1 MQCNIV
7 KSFLLKEI
15 PSASGIEK
23 INHQFYVIGDDS
35 PHLFILNENDFSIKE
50 KINLLLNNSVFRIPK
65 KEKKDVEAICF
76 VEKEQKIL
84 IFGSGSN
91 ENRNGLFIVDIIEQH
106 YVENLDISP
115 FYNQL
120 KEKANLKNEDFNI
133 EAAACLG
140 NKLFL
145 FNRGNNIIISIALAQ
160 FFSFINK
167 EINELIFETISIDL
181 GKFQHYDIAF
191 SGAATFDGNEND
203 LFFSATVEATSNWI
217 DDGKVLGSF
226 VGVFNTATNKI
237 ELCPILKNDVHKEIK
252 VESLVVNKKNSEN
265 SYELI
270 LVTDADG
277 GDSELIIADLIIE

>member
-1 MQCNIV
+1 MHCKINSRI
-7 KSFLLKEI
+7 FLSEI

-35 PHLFILNENDFSIKE
+35 LHLFILNETDFSIKE
-50 KINLLLNNSVFRIPK
+50 KINLVSTIGVFRIPK

-76 VEKEQKIL
+76 AEKEQKIL

-91 ENRNGLFIVDIIEQH
+91 ENRNVLFTIDIKQQH
-106 YVENLDISP
+106 HVENLDISH

-120 KEKANLKNEDFNI
+120 KEKAKLDNADFNI

-145 FNRGNNIIISIALAQ
+145 FNRGNNVIIRIALPH
-160 FFSFINK
+160 FFSFIKK
-167 EINELIFETISIDL
+167 ETSNLVFETTSIDL
-181 GKFQHYDIAF
+181 GKIQQHQISF
-191 SGAATFDGNEND
+191 SGAATFDGNDND

-226 VGVFNTATNKI
+226 VGVYNTASQLVDN
-237 ELCPILKNDVHKEIK
+237 CPVLENGVQKEIK
-252 VESLVVNKKNSEN
+252 IESLLVNKKNSET
-265 SYELI
+265 SFEII

-277 GDSELIIADLIIE
+277 GESELILADLIIE